1 MELTRFRY
9 LAATIVLALLSSNIG
24 AQKCRPD
31 EQVPWWERRVFGK
44 PPANRAERAAIE
56 ANMGSAEDLV
66 RKTAYA
72 TPRGFAVRPTWSFGD
87 PPTGSQLSRYEYATT
102 TFAECSKS
110 DEHGSDFTV
119 AFNPEPQQ
127 WSEGDRPMPDEN
139 GDGLYTERLRSEPL
153 FGTTATFGHFQE
165 ENALALQLLFTVG
178 GESPTIPAT
187 REEYLRALI
196 FTLEGKNQE
205 KVKEALEFASKTKY
219 QRWLESA
226 AERKKGIEDVVAGVT
241 MVDPSL
247 AKKVRADA
255 EAADRKAGETLKKE
269 EPAERVELEKMRAN
283 ATAAGDRFRAQIA
296 AMTPAERASPAWTY
310 GMDLVPAGSPNAHA
324 IVRRNPAFY
333 RVRTTSSAP
342 RAILVTVPG
351 SHEQNKALHQQ
362 MFREFDWETLKRLL
376 RN

>member
-1 MELTRFRY
+1 
-9 LAATIVLALLSSNIG
+9 VLAVVTTTAG
-24 AQKCRPD
+24 AQECRPD

-44 PPANRAERAAIE
+44 PPANRAERAVTE
-56 ANMGSAEDLV
+56 ANMGAAENLV

-72 TPRGFAVRPTWSFGD
+72 TPRGFAVRPVWSFGD
-87 PPTGSQLSRYEYATT
+87 PPTGSRLYRYEYATT
-102 TFAECSKS
+102 AFAACSKY

-119 AFNPEPQQ
+119 TFNPEPQE

-139 GDGLYTERLRSEPL
+139 GDGLYTEQVRTEPL
-153 FGTTATFGHFQE
+153 FGAIATYSHFQE
-165 ENALALQLLFTVG
+165 TNALALRVLFTVG

-205 KVKEALEFASKTKY
+205 KVKEVLELASKTQY
-219 QRWLESA
+219 QRWLERA

-241 MVDPSL
+241 MVDPSQ
-247 AKKVRADA
+247 AKKVRADL
-255 EAADRKAGETLKKE
+255 EAADRQAGEQLKKE
-269 EPAERVELEKMRAN
+269 EPGERAELEKMKAN

-296 AMTPAERASPAWTY
+296 AMTPAERASPAWTN

-324 IVRRNPAFY
+324 ILRRNPAFY

-351 SHEQNKALHQQ
+351 PHDQNKALHRQ
-362 MFREFDWETLKRLL
+362 MFGEFDWEALKRLL